1 MCVYIMC
8 SNAEIPISSASS
20 QDRRSR
26 ADIAASFQV
35 TFLWLILFLIFIE
48 V

>member
-1 MCVYIMC
+1 MCVRTMC
-8 SNAEIPISSASS
+8 SNAEIPISCASS

-35 TFLWLILFLIFIE
+35 NIFILYLIW
-48 V
+48 